1 MIEFVCTIP
10 GADASTAA
18 WHAAVHLGLTG
29 FVTSA
34 GSIFLALGIRA
45 YRRSAPVV
53 ARAPAESTAVEPVDE
68 VVVGGAGKALTLLE
82 RVSPWLVD
90 RLALIGG
97 LGVEAQ
103 RSDRPAAPRD
113 NLFEPLDEP
122 GAIHGEWESISRDR
136 SWYTRTIGLHR
147 TAARAVGLAA
157 AAGIGVLVARRS

>member
-1 MIEFVCTIP
+1 MACGGAPRPHGLRHQRRFDLPRPRHPGLSPVRTRGGP
-10 GADASTAA
+10 GAS
-18 WHAAVHLGLTG
+18 
-29 FVTSA
+29 
-34 GSIFLALGIRA
+34 GI
-45 YRRSAPVV
+45 
-53 ARAPAESTAVEPVDE
+53 
-68 VVVGGAGKALTLLE
+68 VGGAGKALTLLE